1 MDKTEFERFR
11 EWVRDSLPK
20 RQVHAAFQ
28 NSLRLLLSAEFPG
41 TTAIPEVYAV
51 KGGRNDMVQYAQDG
65 KRAVFEL
72 FCSPSQVPQDL
83 RLLERA
89 DAHWKIAVLLDEE
102 INRDLATNFFRK
114 KPEGL
119 PFLWLSQVIMP
130 SKAADCRAKR
140 HLYGEWQQ
148 RLCEERL
155 PGG

>member
-28 NSLRLLLSAEFPG
+28 NSLRLLLSAEFPS

-51 KGGRNDMVQYAQDG
+51 EGGRNDMVQYAQDG

-130 SKAADCRAKR
+130 RPVKWRRAR
-140 HLYGEWQQ
+140 
-148 RLCEERL
+148 C
-155 PGG
+155 